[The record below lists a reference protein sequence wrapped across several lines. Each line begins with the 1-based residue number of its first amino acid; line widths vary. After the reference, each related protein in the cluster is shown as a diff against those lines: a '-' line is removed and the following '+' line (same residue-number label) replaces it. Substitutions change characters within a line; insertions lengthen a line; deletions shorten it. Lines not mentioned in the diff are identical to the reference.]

1 MNKIPVI
8 HTPDVNSDTQ
18 AKINLLGMSKDEL
31 AAFFVSIGEKP
42 FRATQVMKWIYQFG
56 VTDFFEMTNIS
67 KKLQQRLHDTACVT
81 PPTVKYKEFSQDGTR
96 KWVFEVAGG
105 SLVERC

>member
-56 VTDFFEMTNIS
+56 VTDFF
-67 KKLQQRLHDTACVT
+67 
-81 PPTVKYKEFSQDGTR
+81 
-96 KWVFEVAGG
+96 
-105 SLVERC
+105 

>member
-1 MNKIPVI
+1 MNKIPII
-8 HTPDVNSDTQ
+8 HTPDANSDTQ

-67 KKLQQRLHDTACVT
+67 KKTAT
-81 PPTVKYKEFSQDGTR
+81 AF
-96 KWVFEVAGG
+96 A
-105 SLVERC
+105 